1 MKYYGDMIAVLSC
14 AKGFHGEEGLDNF
27 TQTQRVDP
35 GWTGGSCEEFSS
47 TERTAAV
54 LPVKNWLP

>member
-1 MKYYGDMIAVLSC
+1 MIAVLSC
-14 AKGFHGEEGLDNF
+14 TKSFHGEEGLDNF

-54 LPVKNWLP
+54 LRVKNWLP

>member
-1 MKYYGDMIAVLSC
+1 MIAVLSC

-54 LPVKNWLP
+54 LRVKNWLP